1 MRTAS
6 AGPSSRRKPLRLSAA
21 PSCWSPARSTSRHGG
36 PKGDGSPR
44 STLWRATWNSTAR
57 HTPCTISAPI
67 GLYKSSV
74 PSWLKSTTRER
85 GTMARQKTAERK
97 PAVEPAEQYVPSWQQ
112 DSVDRSLRNAI
123 ERARKR
129 SDRFV
134 EAAVELLSERDESD
148 FSIQDVVDRS
158 GQSQRTFYTF
168 FDSKDSLML
177 AVYETIL
184 RKTAM
189 PMLQERCEGIDDPVL
204 RLRTLLDALSEITE
218 MPARL
223 ARGLSVL
230 HLRLAETRPN
240 DLAGAVEPLHA
251 FIVELLTAVASAGR
265 LREDLPLDTQA
276 ALLQELLLAATHSR
290 VLTGGSQTSVDDLW
304 AFCSAAIL
312 RRGD

>member
-1 MRTAS
+1 
-6 AGPSSRRKPLRLSAA
+6 
-21 PSCWSPARSTSRHGG
+21 
-36 PKGDGSPR
+36 
-44 STLWRATWNSTAR
+44 
-57 HTPCTISAPI
+57 
-67 GLYKSSV
+67 
-74 PSWLKSTTRER
+74 
-85 GTMARQKTAERK
+85 MARQKAAELK
-97 PAVEPAEQYVPSWQQ
+97 PVGDEPAEQNVPSWQR

-129 SDRFV
+129 SNRFV
-134 EAAVELLSERDESD
+134 DAAVELLSERDEGD

-158 GQSQRTFYTF
+158 SQSQRTFYTF
-168 FDSKDSLML
+168 FDGKDSLML

-189 PMLQERCEGIDDPVL
+189 PMLRERCEGIDDPVL
-204 RLRTLLDALSEITE
+204 RLRALLDALSVITE

-240 DLAGAVEPLHA
+240 DLSHALEPLHS

-265 LREDLPLDTQA
+265 LREDLGLNTQA
-276 ALLQELLLAATHSR
+276 ALLQELLLASTHSR
-290 VLTGGSQTSVDDLW
+290 VLSGGSPTSVDDLW

-312 RRGD
+312 RRED

>member
-1 MRTAS
+1 
-6 AGPSSRRKPLRLSAA
+6 
-21 PSCWSPARSTSRHGG
+21 
-36 PKGDGSPR
+36 
-44 STLWRATWNSTAR
+44 
-57 HTPCTISAPI
+57 
-67 GLYKSSV
+67 
-74 PSWLKSTTRER
+74 
-85 GTMARQKTAERK
+85 MARQKTAERK
-97 PAVEPAEQYVPSWQQ
+97 PAAKEPVAEYVPSWQQ

-158 GQSQRTFYTF
+158 SQSQRTFYTF

-204 RLRTLLDALSEITE
+204 RLRALLDALSEITE

-230 HLRLAETRPN
+230 HLRLAETRPD
-240 DLAGAVEPLHA
+240 DLASAVEPLHS
-251 FIVELLTAVASAGR
+251 FIVELLTAVANSGR
-265 LREDLPLDTQA
+265 LREDLALHTQA
-276 ALLQELLLAATHSR
+276 ALLQELLLASTHSR
-290 VLTGGSQTSVDDLW
+290 VLTGGSKTSVDDLW

-312 RRGD
+312 RRED

>member
-1 MRTAS
+1 M
-6 AGPSSRRKPLRLSAA
+6 
-21 PSCWSPARSTSRHGG
+21 
-36 PKGDGSPR
+36 PR
-44 STLWRATWNSTAR
+44 
-57 HTPCTISAPI
+57 P
-67 GLYKSSV
+67 
-74 PSWLKSTTRER
+74 
-85 GTMARQKTAERK
+85 KTAERK
-97 PAVEPAEQYVPSWQQ
+97 PAVVESPEQYVPSWQR

-134 EAAVELLSERDESD
+134 EAAVELLSERDEGD

-158 GQSQRTFYTF
+158 SQSQRTFYTF

-184 RKTAM
+184 RTTAM

-240 DLAGAVEPLHA
+240 DPPSAVRALAPLLFA
-251 FIVELLTAVASAGR
+251 
-265 LREDLPLDTQA
+265 
-276 ALLQELLLAATHSR
+276 
-290 VLTGGSQTSVDDLW
+290 
-304 AFCSAAIL
+304 
-312 RRGD
+312 

>member
-1 MRTAS
+1 M
-6 AGPSSRRKPLRLSAA
+6 P
-21 PSCWSPARSTSRHGG
+21 
-36 PKGDGSPR
+36 
-44 STLWRATWNSTAR
+44 
-57 HTPCTISAPI
+57 
-67 GLYKSSV
+67 
-74 PSWLKSTTRER
+74 
-85 GTMARQKTAERK
+85 RQKTADRK
-97 PAVEPAEQYVPSWQQ
+97 PAIEEPAEDYVPSWQR

-123 ERARKR
+123 DRARKR

-134 EAAVELLSERDESD
+134 DAAVELLSERDEGD

-158 GQSQRTFYTF
+158 SQSQRTFYTF

-189 PMLQERCEGIDDPVL
+189 PMLQQRCEGVEDPVL
-204 RLRTLLDALSEITE
+204 RLRALLDALSEITE

-251 FIVELLTAVASAGR
+251 FIVELLTGVAKAGR
-265 LREDLPLDTQA
+265 PRGPRAAHAGGAASGIAACLDAFPGVDGGQPDQRRRSLGVLFRRDIA
-276 ALLQELLLAATHSR
+276 SR
-290 VLTGGSQTSVDDLW
+290 GLTPRTT
-304 AFCSAAIL
+304 
-312 RRGD
+312 